1 MNKEDLELFA
11 KEAGKTPVTQMEE
24 FLLDFEK
31 RQRKSNTLSLVFTII
46 GAVSSTIAAI
56 TGLILLLQ

>member
-1 MNKEDLELFA
+1 MNKEDLEFFA
-11 KEAGKTPVTQMEE
+11 KEAGKTPVTQMKE
-24 FLLDFEK
+24 FLFDFEEQ
-31 RQRKSNTLSLVFTII
+31 QRKSNALSLVFTII